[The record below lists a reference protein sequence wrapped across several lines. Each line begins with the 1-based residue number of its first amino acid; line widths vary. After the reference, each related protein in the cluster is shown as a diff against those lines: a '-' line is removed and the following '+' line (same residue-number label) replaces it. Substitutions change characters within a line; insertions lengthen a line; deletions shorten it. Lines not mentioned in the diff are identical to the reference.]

1 MLVRI
6 RDGVM
11 QGDLLLEQR
20 PESVAVYL
28 VDTGAGLA
36 VIDPGPSSCR
46 EALEAALTGMGA
58 TIRDLRHVLLT
69 HIHLDHAGISGSLV
83 RHEPRI
89 TVWVHHRGAG
99 HLVDPSRLLASATRI
114 YGKAMDTLWGEFLPV
129 PKDNLRALEGGE
141 HVTVGSRRWL
151 AGATPG
157 HAVHHIAWLDEH
169 EGIAFTGDVAGECTQ
184 HQTPALPAAPP
195 PDIDLP
201 SWRTSLDLLLS
212 WRPEALL
219 LTHFGQVS
227 DPAAHINDMWNRLV
241 RWKDLV
247 AESLAEGAGTDDE
260 RATAFADAE
269 HAMLIAGMPDEQ
281 RKWVRYDTVH
291 GAWFGLARH
300 LRKASATPP
309 SSA

>member
-1 MLVRI
+1 
-6 RDGVM
+6 M
-11 QGDLLLEQR
+11 QGDLRLEQQ

-46 EALEAALTGMGA
+46 DALEAALAGMGA
-58 TIRDLRHVLLT
+58 TVRDLRHVLLT

-83 RHEPRI
+83 RQEPRI
-89 TVWVHHRGAG
+89 TVYVHQRGAA
-99 HLVDPSRLLASATRI
+99 HMVDPTRLLASATRI
-114 YGKAMDTLWGEFLPV
+114 YGDAMDTLWGEFLPV
-129 PKDNLRALEGGE
+129 PRDNLRVLDGGE
-141 HVTVGSRRWL
+141 HLVAGSRRWL

-227 DPAAHINDMWNRLV
+227 DPTTHINELWDRLV
-241 RWKDLV
+241 RWSHLV
-247 AESLAEGAGTDDE
+247 DESLTHGTGTDDE

-269 HAMLIAGMPDEQ
+269 YATLIAGLPDE
-281 RKWVRYDTVH
+281 RRPWVRYDTVH
-291 GAWFGLARH
+291 SAWFGLSRY
-300 LRKASATPP
+300 LRKAATRPPTGSA
-309 SSA
+309 